1 MRLETWP
8 LKGAFRISRG
18 SKTET
23 HVVVAE
29 VADGP
34 HTGRGEAVPYPRY
47 DETPAR
53 TRAEIEDA
61 REAVEG
67 GHTREGLLDALP
79 AGAARNALDCALWD
93 LEAKQAGRPA
103 WALAGLD
110 RPEPCVTAVTLSL
123 DTPENMG
130 RGRSPARA
138 PPSAQAQGHRRRR
151 PRAHPGSPRQRA
163 RCEADRRCERRLV
176 AADAG

>member
-1 MRLETWP
+1 MRRRLTVRLEKWP

-61 REAVEG
+61 REAVAG
-67 GHTREGLLDALP
+67 GAYPRRP
-79 AGAARNALDCALWD
+79 AGRAA
-93 LEAKQAGRPA
+93 G
-103 WALAGLD
+103 
-110 RPEPCVTAVTLSL
+110 
-123 DTPENMG
+123 
-130 RGRSPARA
+130 
-138 PPSAQAQGHRRRR
+138 RRR
-151 PRAHPGSPRQRA
+151 PQRA
-163 RCEADRRCERRLV
+163 RLRALGPGGEAGGPPGLGIGRPR
-176 AADAG
+176 

>member
-1 MRLETWP
+1 MGRRLTVRLEKWP

-61 REAVEG
+61 RAAVEG
-67 GHTREGLLDALP
+67 GLAREGLLEALP
-79 AGAARNALDCALWD
+79 AGR
-93 LEAKQAGRPA
+93 
-103 WALAGLD
+103 
-110 RPEPCVTAVTLSL
+110 
-123 DTPENMG
+123 
-130 RGRSPARA
+130 RS
-138 PPSAQAQGHRRRR
+138 
-151 PRAHPGSPRQRA
+151 QRA
-163 RCEADRRCERRLV
+163 RLRALGPGSEAGGPPGLGIGRPR
-176 AADAG
+176 